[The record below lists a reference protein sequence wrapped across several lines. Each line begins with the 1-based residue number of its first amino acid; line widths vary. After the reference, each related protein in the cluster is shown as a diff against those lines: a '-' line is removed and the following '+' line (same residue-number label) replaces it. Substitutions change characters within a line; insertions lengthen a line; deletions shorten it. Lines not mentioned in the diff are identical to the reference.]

1 VAVAVVRPADVLA
14 GKRSDTVVAEGL
26 LLARGDRRLESLT
39 SSGFMDRRP
48 NDALVLNR
56 PVLAFGKT
64 FIVAA
69 HAGPEFHQT
78 PPAQIGLSTLLTGL
92 LLTAAAAVVVSVLQH
107 RRQALEELV
116 RDRTTALR
124 ASQEHLSATLRSIGD
139 GVIACDREGRVTSL
153 NGVAETLTGWTTAE
167 VAGRPLADVFQLI
180 HSQNRQ
186 TIDNPVTRALS
197 GAVNEEL
204 TSHTA
209 LIARDGSEHPIA
221 KSCAP
226 IRDACGA
233 ITGAVLVFRDVTE
246 EYLRQQEL
254 LEERQRLDR
263 ILSITGTGIDI
274 VDGQFNLHFVDQG
287 WQKIYGDP
295 SGRKCYEYFMGL
307 SEPCPGCGIPRALE
321 SKEIVVTE
329 EQLPRENNRVV
340 EVHTIPFQDAAGQW
354 LVAEFNVDIT
364 DRKRVEAELM
374 ATNQQL
380 QEANGRANEMA
391 LLADQANTAKSE
403 FLANMSHEIRT
414 PMTAILGF
422 AEMLRTEG
430 DPAKAPKQ
438 RLEAI
443 ETIQRNGDYLLRLI
457 NDILDLSKIEA
468 GKLDAEF
475 TTCSPGQVL
484 DEVVELMRVRADA
497 KGLPLHLEYD
507 GELPE
512 AIRCDPL
519 RLRQILINLV
529 GNAIRF
535 TETGSVR
542 IVARLLRFAARS
554 NLLQVDVIDTGIGLT
569 AQQAIRL
576 FRPFSQADSSTTRKF
591 GGTGLG
597 LTISKRLAEILGGD
611 ITFESDSGKGSTFSV
626 TVETGNLDGVRMLAR
641 PAKAM
646 APAVPESAAGNTAPA
661 VRIAGRIMLA
671 EDGIDNQR
679 LVGFILKK
687 AGAEVFVADNGQIA
701 LDEALAARD
710 RGVPFD
716 LILMDMQMP
725 VMDGYEATRTLRAVG
740 YTGVI
745 IALTAHAMAGD
756 EAKCREAGCDAYL
769 TKPIDRT
776 VFLPTVAKWLAR
788 GDHQSDTVM
797 SDASTPDASTP

>member
-1 VAVAVVRPADVLA
+1 
-14 GKRSDTVVAEGL
+14 
-26 LLARGDRRLESLT
+26 
-39 SSGFMDRRP
+39 M
-48 NDALVLNR
+48 
-56 PVLAFGKT
+56 
-64 FIVAA
+64 
-69 HAGPEFHQT
+69 
-78 PPAQIGLSTLLTGL
+78 
-92 LLTAAAAVVVSVLQH
+92 
-107 RRQALEELV
+107 
-116 RDRTTALR
+116 
-124 ASQEHLSATLRSIGD
+124 
-139 GVIACDREGRVTSL
+139 
-153 NGVAETLTGWTTAE
+153 
-167 VAGRPLADVFQLI
+167 
-180 HSQNRQ
+180 
-186 TIDNPVTRALS
+186 
-197 GAVNEEL
+197 
-204 TSHTA
+204 
-209 LIARDGSEHPIA
+209 
-221 KSCAP
+221 
-226 IRDACGA
+226 
-233 ITGAVLVFRDVTE
+233 
-246 EYLRQQEL
+246 
-254 LEERQRLDR
+254 
-263 ILSITGTGIDI
+263 
-274 VDGQFNLHFVDQG
+274 DQG

-380 QEANGRANEMA
+380 QEATGRAKEMA
-391 LLADQANTAKSE
+391 LLAEQASIAKSE

-430 DPAKAPKQ
+430 DPAKAPHQ

-507 GELPE
+507 GDLPE

-554 NLLQVDVIDTGIGLT
+554 ALLQVDVIDTGIGLT
-569 AQQAIRL
+569 AQQAMRL

-611 ITFESDSGKGSTFSV
+611 ITFESDPGKGSTFSV
-626 TVETGNLDGVRMLAR
+626 TVETGDLDGVRMLAR

-646 APAVPESAAGNTAPA
+646 ALAVPEPTAGNTAPA
-661 VRIAGRIMLA
+661 VRIAGRVMLA

-679 LVGFILKK
+679 LVRFILKK
-687 AGAEVFVADNGQIA
+687 AGAEVSVADNGQIA

-710 RGVPFD
+710 RGDPFD

-788 GDHQSDTVM
+788 GDHKSDTVM
-797 SDASTPDASTP
+797 SDASTP